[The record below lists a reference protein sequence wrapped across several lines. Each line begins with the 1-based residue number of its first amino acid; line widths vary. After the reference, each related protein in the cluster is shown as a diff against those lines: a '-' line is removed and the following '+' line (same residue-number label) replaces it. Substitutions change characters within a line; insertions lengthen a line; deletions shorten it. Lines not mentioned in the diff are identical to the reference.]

1 MNTVSPFA
9 RAPLWQRPGSAY
21 GPGMTSQ
28 PITLFIGGA
37 RSGKSRAAE
46 ALVTAGPPPW
56 VYIATAE
63 AFDDE
68 MRERIAQHRADR
80 GEGWRTADV
89 TLALPGA
96 IVCEQAAGRPILV
109 DCLTLWLSN
118 LMLAER
124 PIEPEF
130 ERLLEA
136 LGAATV
142 PIVLV
147 SNEVGLGIVPDNA
160 LARKFR
166 DHQGRLNQRVAA
178 LATHVVFMAAGL
190 PMYLKGSA
198 P

>member
-1 MNTVSPFA
+1 MDV
-9 RAPLWQRPGSAY
+9 PGAKCS
-21 GPGMTSQ
+21 
-28 PITLFIGGA
+28 FVIGGA
-37 RSGKSRAAE
+37 RSGKSRFAE
-46 ALVTAGPPPW
+46 GLITALPRPW
-56 VYIATAE
+56 TYIATAE
-63 AFDDE
+63 AFDEE
-68 MRERIAQHRADR
+68 MRERIAQHRTDR
-80 GEGWRTADV
+80 GQGWRTVDA

-124 PIEPEF
+124 AIDPEIEH
-130 ERLLEA
+130 LLET
-136 LGAATV
+136 LRAASV

-160 LARKFR
+160 LARRFR

-178 LATHVVFMAAGL
+178 LASRVVFMAAGL